1 MLSVHGLK
9 SGEMGE
15 GQVPSDFCH
24 FFFLIIGVLP
34 SPGYYMTRFFFLFK
48 IYFISIMC
56 VSVCLWVP
64 RRPEQDI
71 LSSGA
76 SIVSPTWVPGTKIQ
90 SSA

>member
-1 MLSVHGLK
+1 
-9 SGEMGE
+9 MGIRD
-15 GQVPSDFCH
+15 S
-24 FFFLIIGVLP
+24 
-34 SPGYYMTRFFFLFK
+34 YYMTRFFFLFK

-76 SIVSPTWVPGTKIQ
+76 SILSPTWVPGTKIQ
-90 SSA
+90 SSARAASTGNCKSHLSLSLKHFLKTDSALLT